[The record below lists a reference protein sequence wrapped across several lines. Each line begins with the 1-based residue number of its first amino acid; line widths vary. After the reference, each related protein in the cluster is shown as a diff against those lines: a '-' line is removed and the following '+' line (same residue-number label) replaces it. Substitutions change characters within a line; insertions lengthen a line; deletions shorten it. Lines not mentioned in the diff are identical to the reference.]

1 MAFPEERARRLRRS
15 ASMRDLV
22 RETHL
27 RPTDFMLPL
36 FVMPGREIREE
47 VSSMPGVFR
56 TSVDGAVA
64 DARAAF
70 EVGVRSLILFG
81 IPASKDSEGSSGWNA
96 EGPVPLAVRAIKDA
110 LPDMIVATDVCMCEY
125 TDHGHCGHVHTRRDG
140 APDVENDASLELLAK
155 EALAHAR
162 AGADIVA
169 PSDMMDGR
177 VGAIRTRLDDEG
189 FSEVTILAYSAKYAS
204 AFYGPFRDAADS
216 APNGGPS
223 DRRTYQMDPANRRE
237 ALREVR
243 LDLEEGADLVMV
255 KLALPYLDI
264 IREVR
269 DAVDVPVAAYNVSGE
284 YSMVKMAAKA
294 GVIDGDRVMMEL
306 LTSIRRAG
314 ADLIMTY
321 HAVEASRLLG

>member
-15 ASMRDLV
+15 ASMRELV
-22 RETHL
+22 RETQL
-27 RPTDFMLPL
+27 QPSDFMWPL
-36 FVMPGREIREE
+36 FVMPGQDLREE
-47 VSSMPGVFR
+47 VPSMPGVYR
-56 TSVDGAVA
+56 TSVDQAVA
-64 DARAAF
+64 DAREAF
-70 EVGVRSLILFG
+70 AVGVRSLILFG
-81 IPASKDSEGSSGWNA
+81 IPASKDSQGSSGWNA
-96 EGPVPLAVRAIKDA
+96 EGPVARAIRAIKDA
-110 LPDMIVATDVCMCEY
+110 VPEMLVATDVCMCEY
-125 TDHGHCGHVHTRRDG
+125 TDHGHCGHIHTRRDG
-140 APDVENDASLELLAK
+140 APDVDNDASLELLAR

-177 VGAIRTRLDDEG
+177 VRAIRTALDAEG
-189 FSEVTILAYSAKYAS
+189 YSDVSILAYSAKYAS

-216 APNGGPS
+216 TPREGPS

-243 LDLEEGADLVMV
+243 LDLEEGADMVMV
-255 KLALPYLDI
+255 KPALPYLDI
-264 IREVR
+264 LREVR

-284 YSMVKMAAKA
+284 YAMVKMAAKA

-314 ADLIMTY
+314 ADLILTY
-321 HAVEASRLLG
+321 HAVEAAKLLA